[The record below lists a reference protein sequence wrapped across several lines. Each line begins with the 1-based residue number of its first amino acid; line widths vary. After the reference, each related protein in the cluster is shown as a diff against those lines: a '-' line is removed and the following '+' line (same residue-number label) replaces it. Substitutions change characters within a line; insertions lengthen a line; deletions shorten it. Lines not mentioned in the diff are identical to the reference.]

1 MFRILHHSPR
11 RPMRWLA
18 AAGLAFVLS
27 ACGGGGGVSDGTGT
41 LQMSLTDAPAC
52 GYDHV
57 YVTISQL
64 SVHQSGSAS
73 DGDAGWVE
81 IPVTPQRIDL
91 LSLQNGV
98 MTTLGTTP
106 LAAGKYT
113 QMRLLLADNASA
125 SAGQPIPNAVVPTGG
140 SETALKTPSGQ
151 QTGLKMNVDIDIA
164 ADKLADFVI
173 DFNACKSVVRA
184 GGSGNIL
191 LKPVLAVTPV
201 FVTGVQGT
209 VDASI
214 ANGDTTV
221 ALETQAGEVVK
232 ATTPDGTTTK
242 FLLPV
247 APGTYNLVV
256 TSRNHATAVVTSVVV
271 SADSV
276 TTIGSTIA
284 PPTSTT
290 GTIGGTV
297 VAPAPI
303 DVSLAATQ
311 LLAGGSTI
319 EVASTSADATLGTYS
334 FTLPVAAPMVAPYTT
349 GTLTFT
355 ADGGAAG
362 KYSVAATLGATTKT
376 SSLLTVTAGGNVA
389 AGFTFP

>member
-1 MFRILHHSPR
+1 
-11 RPMRWLA
+11 
-18 AAGLAFVLS
+18 
-27 ACGGGGGVSDGTGT
+27 
-41 LQMSLTDAPAC
+41 
-52 GYDHV
+52 
-57 YVTISQL
+57 
-64 SVHQSGSAS
+64 
-73 DGDAGWVE
+73 
-81 IPVTPQRIDL
+81 
-91 LSLQNGV
+91 
-98 MTTLGTTP
+98 
-106 LAAGKYT
+106 
-113 QMRLLLADNASA
+113 MRLLLADNASA
-125 SAGQPIPNAVVPTGG
+125 SAGQPMPNAVVPTGG

-184 GGSGNIL
+184 GLGQH
-191 LKPVLAVTPV
+191 PA
-201 FVTGVQGT
+201 
-209 VDASI
+209 
-214 ANGDTTV
+214 
-221 ALETQAGEVVK
+221 QAGARRDAGVRHRRAGHGRRVDRQRRHDRCARDAGRRGGEGDDAG
-232 ATTPDGTTTK
+232 ATTNK

-271 SADSV
+271 SADTV
-276 TTIGSTIA
+276 TTMGSTIA

-297 VAPAPI
+297 VAPAQI
-303 DVSLAATQ
+303 DASLAATQ
-311 LLAGGSTI
+311 VLAGGSTI
-319 EVASTSADATLGTYS
+319 EVASTAANATWARIRSRCRSPPL
-334 FTLPVAAPMVAPYTT
+334 VAPYTS

>member
-1 MFRILHHSPR
+1 MFRFLHHTPR

-18 AAGLAFVLS
+18 AAGLALVLS
-27 ACGGGGGVSDGTGT
+27 ACGGGGGGTGGTGT

-73 DGDAGWVE
+73 DSDAGWVE
-81 IPVTPQRIDL
+81 IPVTAQRIDL

-125 SAGQPIPNAVVPTGG
+125 AAGQPIPNAVVPTGG

-151 QTGLKMNVDIDIA
+151 QSGLKMNVDIDIA

-184 GGSGNIL
+184 GTSGNIL

-209 VDASI
+209 VDAAI
-214 ANGDTTV
+214 ASGDTTV
-221 ALETQAGEVVK
+221 ALQQSGVVVK
-232 ATTPDGTTTK
+232 ATTPDPVTDK

-247 APGTYNLVV
+247 APGSYDLVV
-256 TSRNHATAVVTSVVV
+256 TSKGHATAVVTGVVV
-271 SADSV
+271 GADTV
-276 TTIGSTIA
+276 TTLGSAIA
-284 PPTSTT
+284 PPASST
-290 GTIGGTV
+290 GTIGGAV
-297 VAPAPI
+297 VAVAPI
-303 DVSLAATQ
+303 DASLRALQALT
-311 LLAGGSTI
+311 GGPQI
-319 EVASTSADATLGTYS
+319 EVANSAADPTGGAYA
-334 FTLPVAAPMVAPYTT
+334 FTLPVAAPLVAPYAT
-349 GTLTFT
+349 GALTFT
-355 ADGGAAG
+355 PDGAAAG
-362 KYSVAATLGATTKT
+362 KYSVAATSGATTKT
-376 SSLLTVTAGGNVA
+376 SSLLSLGAGGSLT

>member
-1 MFRILHHSPR
+1 MFRTLHPR
-11 RPMRWLA
+11 HAMRGLA
-18 AAGLAFVLS
+18 AAALAFMLS
-27 ACGGGGGVSDGTGT
+27 ACGGGGAGTSGTGT

-64 SVHQSGSAS
+64 SVNQSGSAQDS
-73 DGDAGWVE
+73 DAGWVE
-81 IPVTPQRIDL
+81 IPVTAQRIDL

-98 MTTLGTTP
+98 MTTLGATP

-125 SAGQPIPNAVVPTGG
+125 GAGQPIPNAVVPTGG

-151 QTGLKMNVDIDIA
+151 QSGLKMNVDIDIA

-184 GGSGNIL
+184 GASGNIL

-221 ALETQAGEVVK
+221 ALEQAGVVVK
-232 ATTPDGTTTK
+232 ATTPDAPTTK

-247 APGTYNLVV
+247 APGSYDLVV
-256 TSRNHATAVVTSVVV
+256 TSKGHATAVVTSVVV
-271 SADSV
+271 SADTV
-276 TTIGSTIA
+276 TTLGSTIA
-284 PPTSTT
+284 PPVSTT
-290 GTIGGTV
+290 GTIGGV
-297 VAPAPI
+297 VAAAAPI
-303 DVSLAATQ
+303 DASLRALQALT
-311 LLAGGSTI
+311 GGPTI
-319 EVASTSADATLGTYS
+319 EVASVFADATSGAYA
-334 FTLPVAAPMVAPYTT
+334 FTLPVAAPMVAPYTS
-349 GTLTFT
+349 GALTFT

-362 KYSVAATLGATTKT
+362 KYSVAATSGATTKT

>member
-1 MFRILHHSPR
+1 
-11 RPMRWLA
+11 
-18 AAGLAFVLS
+18 
-27 ACGGGGGVSDGTGT
+27 
-41 LQMSLTDAPAC
+41 
-52 GYDHV
+52 
-57 YVTISQL
+57 
-64 SVHQSGSAS
+64 
-73 DGDAGWVE
+73 
-81 IPVTPQRIDL
+81 
-91 LSLQNGV
+91 

-184 GGSGNIL
+184 GASGNIL

-232 ATTPDGTTTK
+232 ATTPDATTDK

-271 SADSV
+271 SADTV

>member
-1 MFRILHHSPR
+1 MFRTLHASPR
-11 RPMRWLA
+11 AAMRGLA
-18 AAGLAFVLS
+18 AAALALVLS
-27 ACGGGGGVSDGTGT
+27 ACGGGGAGTGGTGT

-52 GYDHV
+52 GYDNV
-57 YVTISQL
+57 FVTISRL
-64 SVHQSGSAS
+64 SVHKVSGAADS
-73 DGDAGWVE
+73 DPGWVD
-81 IPVTPQRIDL
+81 IPLTPQRIDL
-91 LSLQNGV
+91 LPLHNGV
-98 MTTLGTTP
+98 MRALGTTP
-106 LAAGKYT
+106 LATGKYT

-125 SAGQPIPNAVVPTGG
+125 GAGQPIPNAVVPTGG

-173 DFNACKSVVRA
+173 DFNACKSVLRA

-221 ALETQAGEVVK
+221 ALEQAGVVVK
-232 ATTPDGTTTK
+232 ATTPDATNDK

-247 APGTYNLVV
+247 APGSYDLVV
-256 TSRNHATAVVTSVVV
+256 TSKGHATAVVTSVVV
-271 SADSV
+271 SADTV
-276 TTIGSTIA
+276 TTLGSTIA
-284 PPTSTT
+284 PPVSTT
-290 GTIGGTV
+290 GTIGGV
-297 VAPAPI
+297 VAAAAPI
-303 DVSLAATQ
+303 DASLRALQALT
-311 LLAGGSTI
+311 GGPTI
-319 EVASTSADATLGTYS
+319 EVASASADATSGAYA
-334 FTLPVAAPMVAPYTT
+334 FTLPVAAPMVAPYTS
-349 GTLTFT
+349 GALTFT

-362 KYSVAATLGATTKT
+362 KYSVAATSGVTTKT
-376 SSLLTVTAGGNVA
+376 SSLLTVTAGGNVV

>member
-1 MFRILHHSPR
+1 MFRSLHTSLR
-11 RPMRWLA
+11 RPTRWLA
-18 AAGLAFVLS
+18 AAGLAFMLS
-27 ACGGGGGVSDGTGT
+27 ACGGGGGGTSGTGT

-64 SVHQSGSAS
+64 SVNQSGSAS
-73 DGDAGWVE
+73 DSDAGWVE

-184 GGSGNIL
+184 GASGNIL

-232 ATTPDGTTTK
+232 ATTPDATTDK

-271 SADSV
+271 SADTV

-334 FTLPVAAPMVAPYTT
+334 FTLPVIAPMVAPYTT